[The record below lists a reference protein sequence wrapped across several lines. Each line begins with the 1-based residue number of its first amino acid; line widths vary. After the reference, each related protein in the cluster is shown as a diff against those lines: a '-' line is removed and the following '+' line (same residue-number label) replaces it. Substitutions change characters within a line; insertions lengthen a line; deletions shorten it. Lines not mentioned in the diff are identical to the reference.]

1 MPLQRTE
8 IYTTTGTK
16 GSWNCDPSI
25 TPFNVNIA
33 CVLSAGGTVSYTFQ
47 YSYDVLD
54 DPLLTDSDA
63 TWLDS
68 NDLPAGTSATGE
80 TNFSTPVARVR
91 IVIASLTGSLK
102 MTMLQGMSVN

>member
-8 IYTTTGTK
+8 TYTTTGTK
-16 GSWNCDPSI
+16 QSWNCDPSI
-25 TPFNVNIA
+25 APFNVNIGV
-33 CVLSAGGTVSYTFQ
+33 VLVGGPAAYSLQ

-54 DPLLTDSDA
+54 DPLLTDADA

-68 NDLPAGTSATGE
+68 NDIPLGTAATAE
-80 TNFSTPVARVR
+80 TNFSTPIARVR

-102 MTMLQGMSVN
+102 MTMLQGMSSN